1 MFRILVLNTEN
12 MLSLKCVWT
21 IVKLLSHIQTR
32 VHLDLY
38 DEHTISPWLSQCCD
52 IPSPSRSS
60 PANDTWSLRSTH
72 TLHALHALASE
83 NNCASRLY
91 TPIITN
97 LYMWVNTLGGTLVR
111 SNAKKERAAMKRRT
125 ESERESSWHRW
136 VWTRKIDRTT
146 RPTHT
151 HTSAYE
157 GNRHHPKCLRSDVR
171 WIMNNDFPTKQT
183 NGNNKKTQNLNV
195 TSFRYK

>member
-1 MFRILVLNTEN
+1 MFRILIFNTEN

-125 ESERESSWHRW
+125 ESERESSWHRR

-151 HTSAYE
+151 H
-157 GNRHHPKCLRSDVR
+157 KCIWRKPPPSEMFTFRCAL
-171 WIMNNDFPTKQT
+171 NNEQRLSYKT
-183 NGNNKKTQNLNV
+183 NQRQQKKH
-195 TSFRYK
+195 KI